1 MCTRRK
7 LSIGSIMT
15 KENPHQK
22 GDGGGPTGA
31 IPTKPRTLRPFP
43 AMILLVWLI
52 LYFFSLLIN
61 QLLNVFFD
69 ICSSRF
75 SLHHHVYALYS
86 SSELTLKSEPYATE
100 QVEEKAEEFFDN
112 SSSRDRDRSSS
123 YDSDRSSSS
132 SSSFGSASARTEI
145 CPLCHG
151 ESEATNE
158 DCDFCGGWGK
168 VKIREGACKRGCGC
182 QVYISRLYGSTCI
195 NCLLTFDCYGTES
208 DHEH

>member
-1 MCTRRK
+1 MKYC
-7 LSIGSIMT
+7 
-15 KENPHQK
+15 PHCGKPIKAAALKCIHCKQWV
-22 GDGGGPTGA
+22 DGRDNQAVQPESTNSNTSSGISPVVA
-31 IPTKPRTLRPFP
+31 IIAALGVIVFGV
-43 AMILLVWLI
+43 IVYYLVK
-52 LYFFSLLIN
+52 S
-61 QLLNVFFD
+61 D
-69 ICSSRF
+69 DG
-75 SLHHHVYALYS
+75 
-86 SSELTLKSEPYATE
+86 KSEPYATE